1 MSYYNPYNNSNIE
14 VIQHN
19 TARLVPAMHTCLERA
34 FKANIDFVLIQEP
47 WIANDNKGTVSY
59 SAYNSI
65 LPNIIED
72 IRPRVAIFAL
82 KATPYS
88 YTARPDIVNDPDL
101 LILQISG
108 ASIGSFQLIN
118 LYTEK
123 GLGVNRDWTIKRSLQ
138 DIKPDKRT
146 IICGDFNAHHS
157 WWNSTISS
165 PIRTIELIPWLE
177 RYSFE
182 LKNIEDQA
190 TFLRSNTENLSIIDL
205 TFATKAIETEIGNW
219 YIDEEAGTGSDH
231 EVIRFSIYTSSTKTA
246 IDPLKLNSY
255 NLKKADWVIFKEIL
269 VKEQPRILDF
279 FLNLSTKNKLEEAN
293 KRVIS

>member
-47 WIANDNKGTVSY
+47 WIANDNKGTVSH

-118 LYTEK
+118 LYNEK

-190 TFLRSNTENLSIIDL
+190 TFLRSNTVWC
-205 TFATKAIETEIGNW
+205 GCR
-219 YIDEEAGTGSDH
+219 TGSGTAG
-231 EVIRFSIYTSSTKTA
+231 RPCGFSPY
-246 IDPLKLNSY
+246 
-255 NLKKADWVIFKEIL
+255 L
-269 VKEQPRILDF
+269 VRGCF
-279 FLNLSTKNKLEEAN
+279 TT
-293 KRVIS
+293 R